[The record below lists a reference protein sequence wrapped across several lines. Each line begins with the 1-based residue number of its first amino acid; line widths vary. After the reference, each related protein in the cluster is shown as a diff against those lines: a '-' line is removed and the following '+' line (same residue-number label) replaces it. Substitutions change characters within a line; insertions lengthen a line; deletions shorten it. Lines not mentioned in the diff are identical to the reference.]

1 MKKYLTAIFP
11 LILCAVPS
19 YGAQWS
25 CPTCTKAELQAL
37 FEKHVPSDKQEQA
50 LQVFN
55 SNLSE
60 NGVLISDGIAK
71 TCHATWG
78 RGGLGTPQYKNCE
91 TLARDLINLAKSKSP
106 KKSGGAVPAMSQ
118 CEADVR
124 AGLIGSEKGLSA
136 GTLVDGL
143 KKDCQFDDTD
153 SWLFKGVNVSVKQA
167 IALAGLMGRGGC
179 RADTSNGVL
188 ICENKYAYIFGGID
202 NSSALNDARK
212 NSIAKAVCAIDAK
225 TSSNNRDM
233 MSFDDNI
240 KGCPTPQVVA
250 NCATYQQQLQKI
262 NSSLV
267 AKEHKEL
274 TQNYCV
280 VSIKKQAPKVT
291 HIDFEEGV
299 EIVANCT
306 PKEIN
311 TNIFANASVMPM
323 QAIAM
328 ANRYLLKQC
337 YKYQCG
343 EWPEGNG
350 VKCGKHE
357 FRFSSI
363 NNSNQGKTANHSI
376 SKAFCEI
383 HGGSYGL
390 VSDDYGVCDVSSS
403 VCTGALRADV
413 QMINSLVAVN
423 YKNGQCVLNWG
434 TSMIDSSED
443 RRAHADDGMQGIVG
457 TNAIQKLGP
466 NIDNTYQKAT
476 LNQWEKYDTDFYDT
490 EYFDPDSWYSR
501 PEDENNMQSVMEIK
515 EPTGGRLADQ
525 LSAKKPA
532 KKPAPKKPAGTP
544 DTEYKP
550 DGVEILTSGS
560 ILPVNEFP
568 RRGEA
573 ASRAKQ
579 VLKQQT
585 GVDYNCGAPRQHETE
600 ILCQNPSNLS
610 VYVKVKFAGFTDSEP
625 VSTPAESPAAAAASG
640 QPSASNVSGTLSDAD
655 RQRCLQGALEG
666 QARMKSGNLDIMFMG
681 RGYESISNVDVECS
695 VSDSKCVLNQHAT
708 KDGTVVYAH
717 MCINIQI
724 HGTDVCK
731 VSTSANGSSV
741 LFSGSVSSSTS
752 ALRTGSKPASVRDC
766 P

>member
-60 NGVLISDGIAK
+60 NGVLKSDGIAK

-91 TLARDLINLAKSKSP
+91 KLARDLINLAKSKSP

-167 IALAGLMGRGGC
+167 QALAGLMGRGGC

-250 NCATYQQQLQKI
+250 NCGAYQQQLQKI

-291 HIDFEEGV
+291 QIDFEDGV

-383 HGGSYGL
+383 HGGSY
-390 VSDDYGVCDVSSS
+390 STMTDDYGLCNVSSS
-403 VCTGALRADV
+403 VCSGALRGDV
-413 QMINSLVAVN
+413 QGIINSSIAVS
-423 YKNGQCVLNWG
+423 YEAGQCVISWGQRPNWAN
-434 TSMIDSSED
+434 TDDSFG
-443 RRAHADDGMQGIVG
+443 DG
-457 TNAIQKLGP
+457 
-466 NIDNTYQKAT
+466 D
-476 LNQWEKYDTDFYDT
+476 
-490 EYFDPDSWYSR
+490 YFDPDSWYSR

-525 LSAKKPA
+525 LPA
-532 KKPAPKKPAGTP
+532 KKPATKKATPKKPAGTP

-550 DGVEILTSGS
+550 DGVEMLTSGS
-560 ILPVNEFP
+560 IIPVNEFP
-568 RRGEA
+568 HRGEA
-573 ASRAKQ
+573 VSRAKQ

-600 ILCQNPSNLS
+600 VLCQNPSDLS

-625 VSTPAESPAAAAASG
+625 VSKPAETPAPAAASG

-655 RQRCLQGALEG
+655 RQRCLQGALER
-666 QARMKSGNLDIMFMG
+666 QARMKSMPLGQVFMG
-681 RGYESISNVDVECS
+681 RGYENISIVDVECS
-695 VSDSKCVLNQHAT
+695 VSDSKCVLNKHAT

-717 MCINIQI
+717 MCINVQI

-741 LFSGSVSSSTS
+741 AFSGSVSSSQS